1 MPRFYDI
8 VKPSANKAAA
18 PGKEKKAGKPPVA
31 PPGKGEGKG
40 APPTPRRQ
48 RGRPGTARERRIEG
62 QVAVGQPAA
71 PALTGGL
78 YACE

>member
-40 APPTPRRQ
+40 APPTPGGSADGQ
-48 RGRPGTARERRIEG
+48 ERSES
-62 QVAVGQPAA
+62 A
-71 PALTGGL
+71 
-78 YACE
+78 E

>member
-18 PGKEKKAGKPPVA
+18 RGKEKKAGNPPVA

-40 APPTPRRQ
+40 APPTPGGNGDGQ
-48 RGRPGTARERRIEG
+48 ERPENAE
-62 QVAVGQPAA
+62 
-71 PALTGGL
+71 
-78 YACE
+78 

>member
-18 PGKEKKAGKPPVA
+18 PGKEKKAGKPPGA

-40 APPTPRRQ
+40 APPTPGGNGDGQ
-48 RGRPGTARERRIEG
+48 KRPESAE
-62 QVAVGQPAA
+62 
-71 PALTGGL
+71 
-78 YACE
+78 

>member
-31 PPGKGEGKG
+31 PPGKGDGQE
-40 APPTPRRQ
+40 
-48 RGRPGTARERRIEG
+48 RPESAE
-62 QVAVGQPAA
+62 
-71 PALTGGL
+71 
-78 YACE
+78 